1 MPWIQIR
8 INATAKTADKVSNM
22 LLGRGAQAVTFMD
35 AKDVPVYEPMPG
47 ETPLWGETE
56 VMGLFDAEPLTQR
69 SSYRWRAWC
78 ASKASASAKSAAK

>member
-35 AKDVPVYEPMPG
+35 AQDVPVYEPLPG
-47 ETPLWGETE
+47 ETPLW
-56 VMGLFDAEPLTQR
+56 ARPR
-69 SSYRWRAWC
+69 
-78 ASKASASAKSAAK
+78 